1 MNGMLRHHVVAALI
15 VTVFASSLR
24 GQQADAPQRFEVASV
39 KLNTSGDT
47 RRMIGPGPGGRFT
60 AVNVTLRQLV
70 AFALGVSNSR
80 SDMLVVGGPEWVDRQ
95 RFDVDAV
102 AVGRDIPRGTAGPLV
117 RALLE
122 ERFQLRAHKE
132 TTERPV
138 YHLVMD
144 RTDGRL
150 GPRLRPT
157 ATDCEARRAARAA
170 GAAPPPAVPAAPPQD
185 PATIRPRCGLRESPG
200 RFAGDG
206 VTAAQLAEGLAP
218 FAGRVVIDR
227 TGLLQFFDLDLEWN
241 TDVRAGPDAVTPAGA
256 TSDLPGLFTA
266 LREQL
271 GLKLDDA
278 RGPVE
283 VVIIDSASPLIPN

>member
-24 GQQADAPQRFEVASV
+24 GQQAEAPQRFEVASV

-157 ATDCEARRAARAA
+157 ATDCEARRTARAA